1 MREIEV
7 AIFSELLGAAS
18 HPTSMGLAVPH
29 ISAQFLFGS
38 LRQQIL
44 TRAFAWMTAE
54 KKQM

>member
-1 MREIEV
+1 MREIEL